1 MKQKQFSVENLCTC
15 LVVILLV
22 VLAVNFYL
30 VLALNKQLEP
40 KPIVVPETPKLELYL
55 LQDSSCTQCF
65 NADQIVIALKQ
76 QLTGFNFTKE
86 EKLEIS
92 SAKDLITKYKIT
104 KAPALLIKG
113 AIDKLDLPGL
123 TKIEDAIVVQEL
135 PPPYLDLSTN
145 NVKGL
150 VNVKLVYDKNCNE
163 CTDARLILTQLQQ
176 SVGVVFSSKQ
186 EYEFNTKEAKELV
199 NNYNIKSLPV
209 LIFDSEALTYEPI
222 QTVAKSLGS
231 QEDDGSIVIRK
242 MPPPYF
248 DLATK
253 KVKGLVTAT
262 LLVDDSCNECYDVS
276 KVVKLLSSSMGMKAS
291 ERTVKTS
298 STEGKKLLS
307 DYNITQVPTFIFSND
322 AVVYDQMQAWN
333 QVGMILKDGS
343 YLFTNMQL
351 LQGAVEKVT
360 YKDLTTNKVVTLES
374 QEE

>member
-15 LVVILLV
+15 FVVILLAI
-22 VLAVNFYL
+22 LAINFYL
-30 VLALNKQLEP
+30 VFSLNKQLEP
-40 KPIVVPETPKLELYL
+40 KPIVVPEIPKLELYL

-65 NADQIVIALKQ
+65 NADQIVSALKQ
-76 QLTGFNFTKE
+76 QLIGFNFTKE
-86 EKLEIS
+86 EKLALANSKE
-92 SAKDLITKYKIT
+92 LIAKYKIT
-104 KAPALLIKG
+104 KAPALIIKG

-123 TKIEDAIVVQEL
+123 TKVEDALVVQEL
-135 PPPYLDLSTN
+135 PPPYLDIATN
-145 NVKGL
+145 NVRGL

-163 CTDARLILTQLQQ
+163 CTDASLILNQLQQ

-199 NNYNIKSLPV
+199 NKYNIKSLPV

-276 KVVKLLSSSMGMKAS
+276 TVVKLISSSMGMKVS
-291 ERTVKTS
+291 EKIVKTS
-298 STEGKKLLS
+298 SAEGKKLLS
-307 DYNITQVPTFIFSND
+307 DYNITQVPTFIFSSD
-322 AVVYDQMQAWN
+322 AIVYDQMQAWN
-333 QVGMILKDGS
+333 QVGTILKDGS

-360 YKDLTTNKVVTLES
+360 YKDLATDKVVSLES
-374 QEE
+374 EQ